1 MSENDRRGGAAQ
13 LVAALRRPKLRRI
26 GYVLVALVLAV
37 LCVFPR
43 SYVAKSKM
51 LPQDEQSGGL
61 AAVLGSL
68 GGGLQ
73 NFASLIG
80 THQTVE
86 VYLLIARSN
95 DVFADVVNRL
105 HLVGPHGY
113 RTAEAAKLSL
123 ARRVDIHSLTGG
135 ILEIQA
141 RDADPVRATLL
152 TTTFGQAIQ
161 DRVAELSREQ
171 TAKKRLVIET
181 RYKDAGEHLAQAQ
194 AALDQ
199 FRRTNRL
206 AEPGAQFGSALGLKT
221 TMQGEIMA
229 KQVALQTAREFQ
241 TDNSIEVKTL
251 QADIASLQR
260 QVAQVDAG
268 SPTNEDFTLSALA
281 VKNTEY
287 LNLFRTEKFE
297 EALYDT
303 YTRSLEQVS
312 VEDAIADVNTNI
324 QIVEGPH
331 VVPGRH
337 FNIPAVGA
345 LLAVLLLAFY
355 TEYYVPATRLG
366 YRREPRPDA
375 T

>member
-1 MSENDRRGGAAQ
+1 
-13 LVAALRRPKLRRI
+13 
-26 GYVLVALVLAV
+26 
-37 LCVFPR
+37 
-43 SYVAKSKM
+43 M

-105 HLVGPHGY
+105 HLVGPHGF